1 MSNSNQFDMGSSE
14 DPSEATAPRV
24 LDNRRDATRYRV
36 LVEIAARQP
45 AVSQEEIADVIGV
58 TSQAVSDYVRDLID
72 GGFVEKRGRG
82 RYEVTKE
89 GVDWIITRTDALSEF
104 VSRVSDD
111 VLGSVDV
118 DAAVAVGT
126 VAEGDEVGLEMR
138 DGTLHAVPGGGSATA
153 VVVTGGEAG
162 EAVGVTDFEG
172 VVEYNPGVVTVVPV
186 PAVTEGDPPPHDTI
200 REHAAGAELV
210 AVGGTEAYALATR
223 ADVRP
228 DVRFGSAAGV
238 SQAALRGLDVLL
250 LVSTDELSRHTTRL
264 REDGVRY
271 EVRDSF
277 ER

>member
-1 MSNSNQFDMGSSE
+1 MGPNE
-14 DPSEATAPRV
+14 DPDEAIGPRV

-58 TSQAVSDYVRDLID
+58 TSQAVSDYVRDLVD

-82 RYEVTKE
+82 RYKVTKE

-118 DAAVAVGT
+118 DAAVAT
-126 VAEGDEVGLEMR
+126 DAFEEGDDVGLEMR
-138 DGTLHAVPGGGSATA
+138 DGALHAVPEGGSAATA

-172 VVEYNPGVVTVVPV
+172 VVEYDPGVVTVVPV
-186 PAVTEGDPPPHDTI
+186 PAVTEGDPPSPDVI
-200 REHAAGAELV
+200 RDRAAETDLV

-223 ADVRP
+223 TELRP
-228 DVRFGSAAGV
+228 DVRFGSTTGV

-271 EVRDSF
+271 EVRDSLD
-277 ER
+277 R

>member
-1 MSNSNQFDMGSSE
+1 MEPSE
-14 DPSEATAPRV
+14 DPDEATGPRV

-58 TSQAVSDYVRDLID
+58 TSQAVSDYVRDLVD

-118 DAAVAVGT
+118 DAAVAT
-126 VAEGDEVGLEMR
+126 DALEEGDDVGLEMR
-138 DGTLHAVPGGGSATA
+138 DGVLHAVPEGGAVATATA

-172 VVEYNPGVVTVVPV
+172 VVEYDPGVVTVVPV
-186 PAVTEGDPPPHDTI
+186 PAVTEGEPPSPDVI
-200 REHAAGAELV
+200 RDRAAEADLV

-223 ADVRP
+223 TGLRP
-228 DVRFGSAAGV
+228 DVRFGSATGV

-271 EVRDSF
+271 EVRDSLD
-277 ER
+277 R

>member
-1 MSNSNQFDMGSSE
+1 MPNRASDEFG
-14 DPSEATAPRV
+14 V
-24 LDNRRDATRYRV
+24 LRSKRNATRYQI
-36 LVEIAARQP
+36 LVEIAERQP
-45 AVSQEEIADVIGV
+45 AVSQQEIADAIGIA
-58 TSQAVSDYVRDLID
+58 SQAVSDYLQGLAEQNHVT
-72 GGFVEKRGRG
+72 KHGRG

-118 DAAVAVGT
+118 DAAVATDT

-138 DGTLHAVPGGGSATA
+138 DGILHAVPEGGSATA
-153 VVVTGGEAG
+153 VVVTGGRSG

-172 VVEYNPGVVTVVPV
+172 VVEYEPGVVTVVPV
-186 PAVTEGDPPPHDTI
+186 PAVTEGDPPSPESISD
-200 REHAAGAELV
+200 RAAAAELV

-271 EVRDSF
+271 EVRDSL

>member
-1 MSNSNQFDMGSSE
+1 MGSSE

-118 DAAVAVGT
+118 DAAVAVGA

-138 DGTLHAVPGGGSATA
+138 DGILHAVPGGGSATA

-172 VVEYNPGVVTVVPV
+172 VVEYDPGVVTVVPV
-186 PAVTEGDPPPHDTI
+186 PAVTEGDSPPHDTI
-200 REHAAGAELV
+200 RERAADAELV
-210 AVGGTEAYALATR
+210 AVGGTEAYALAMG